1 MLDNFGL
8 LSYICGLFRNTMEH
22 QDIALKDYAKNYGF
36 IYGGY
41 SILVL
46 LLLYLFNYEQNTGI
60 ALLNFIINT
69 AIVFLAINRYK
80 SDNEGHLGLTQAIKL
95 GLAIGAIGGLIYAIY
110 MYVHYTYL
118 QPDFIVTLK
127 EGLKTSVEAEIER
140 QNLTG
145 EEAETTR
152 EISTVFATPFFMA
165 TSALISILLKTL
177 FVSLVVGLIKKN

>member
-8 LSYICGLFRNTMEH
+8 LNYICALFRNTMEH
-22 QDIALKDYAKNYGF
+22 QNIALKEYAKNYGF

-60 ALLNFIINT
+60 ALLSFTINT

-80 SDNEGHLGLTQAIKL
+80 SDNEGQLGLTQAIKL

-110 MYVHYTYL
+110 MYIHYTYL
-118 QPDFIVTLK
+118 QPEFIVTLK
-127 EGLKTSVEAEIER
+127 ESLKTSAEAE
-140 QNLTG
+140 
-145 EEAETTR
+145 
-152 EISTVFATPFFMA
+152 FATPFIMA